1 MNRSSRYSAVAASAA
16 AASSTSPSSLVPIRG
31 TTLELPPVH
40 SLNRY
45 QAGFASRS
53 LVSSPA
59 EPQKMQWP
67 PSSDQVNHQT
77 PPTPQRTR
85 LDESIA
91 NDFESWNAWPK
102 RPRCQLLGPSAEP
115 QPSSV
120 TKSGVL

>member
-1 MNRSSRYSAVAASAA
+1 MNRPSRYSAVAASTG
-16 AASSTSPSSLVPIRG
+16 AASSTSPSGSLPIRG
-31 TTLELPPVH
+31 TTRALPPVH

-45 QAGFASRS
+45 HAGFASRF

-59 EPQKMQWP
+59 EPQKMQLP

-85 LDESIA
+85 LAERIA
-91 NDFESWNAWPK
+91 KALEVGNAGPK
-102 RPRCQLLGPSAEP
+102 SPRCQRLGPSAEP

-120 TKSGVL
+120 T

>member
-1 MNRSSRYSAVAASAA
+1 MNRSSRYSA
-16 AASSTSPSSLVPIRG
+16 AASSTGAEPSTSPSRSVPIRG
-31 TTLELPPVH
+31 TTRELPPVH

-59 EPQKMQWP
+59 EPQKMQAP

-85 LDESIA
+85 LAESIA
-91 NDFESWNAWPK
+91 KDFESWNA
-102 RPRCQLLGPSAEP
+102 
-115 QPSSV
+115 
-120 TKSGVL
+120 